1 MEIPAQVFF
10 NQTVVDAI
18 KSQSTTAKNTKS
30 FKRMKIRYITPDQ
43 EIERINAHDL
53 FRGNDQEEARRTA
66 NGKYPTYEIGENSE
80 VIHISYV
87 TLDEERLTA
96 LEFGTENKETKRKD
110 KVYIIDKPTILA
122 VMQLFDSS
130 TSDTEFKERL
140 ANRYVAYSTKDK
152 KFIEINK
159 AEIVSMDLRSGVEVR
174 KILEEANILM
184 TSNDR
189 TPKV

>member
-1 MEIPAQVFF
+1 MEIPAQVLF

-30 FKRMKIRYITPDQ
+30 FKRMKIRYITPEE

-53 FRGNDQEEARRTA
+53 FRGNDQEEARRTV

-110 KVYIIDKPTILA
+110 KCYIIDKPTTLA
-122 VMQLFDSS
+122 IMQLFDSS
-130 TSDTEFKERL
+130 TSDVEFKERL

-159 AEIVSMDLRSGVEVR
+159 TEIVSMDLRSGVEVR

-184 TSNDR
+184 IPNDR
-189 TPKV
+189 KPKV